1 MYANMLLLLPNI
13 VIPSKKWKKKK
24 KTIRLSDDVWRTH
37 KVSSNN
43 HLKIIFLLWLLNMAT
58 SIVLWRKEKVIK
70 YASLSSRFL
79 SIKISHVFIKKKKC
93 NVHWSYCCPQS
104 RHSPFS
110 LNLKTVASITWQCLP
125 LSVYDS
131 MALSSNV

>member
-1 MYANMLLLLPNI
+1 ML
-13 VIPSKKWKKKK
+13 
-24 KTIRLSDDVWRTH
+24 H
-37 KVSSNN
+37 
-43 HLKIIFLLWLLNMAT
+43 FLLV
-58 SIVLWRKEKVIK
+58 SC
-70 YASLSSRFL
+70 LSKFHTCL
-79 SIKISHVFIKKKKC
+79 SKKKC

-131 MALSSNV
+131 MALSSNVYKKWKFRYTVTDCRWLFYCDNRVLNCYLFFIRFARRHGWRNVNLNNWSLMVDKKQFPFQCFSAIIKFV